1 MMRLFLQKDCGMSR
15 LPSDYGGQP
24 AGPIDQSAYDATP
37 FDKRVDAL
45 RVLMGQVDPA
55 MTSDVS
61 RRTQEELDQTA
72 YDSAPYYGRWL
83 LGLRTSLVERGHL
96 DAEEIL
102 ARAAAIKSRS

>member
-1 MMRLFLQKDCGMSR
+1 MIPPFLQKDCGMPR

-24 AGPIDQSAYDATP
+24 AGPVDQSAYEPTA

-45 RVLMGQVDPA
+45 RVLMGRVDPA

-61 RRTQEELDQTA
+61 RRTQEELDQAA
-72 YDSAPYYGRWL
+72 YDGAPYYGRWL
-83 LGLRTSLVERGHL
+83 LGLRTSLIERGHL

-102 ARAAAIKSRS
+102 ARAAAIKTRG